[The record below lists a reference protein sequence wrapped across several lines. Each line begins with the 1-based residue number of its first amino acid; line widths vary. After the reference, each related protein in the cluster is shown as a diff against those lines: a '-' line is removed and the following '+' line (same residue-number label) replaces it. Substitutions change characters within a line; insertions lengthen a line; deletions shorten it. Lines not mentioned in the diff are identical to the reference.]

1 MIHAAPTRRA
11 LLSGVACAGLLSL
24 LPTRLRAGPD
34 TAMQIH
40 GRLLKTLSMD
50 VQEQAR
56 FGQELER
63 SLFMRAGGPYA
74 NPFAQAAIADF
85 CRPLFAAASSVDLPW
100 NATIIDNDM
109 PAAWVLPGGRIAI
122 HAGLLRYLDAADE
135 LAAAIAHCM
144 GHAESG
150 HLVEVM
156 REPAFARAILA
167 PQAAAILAH
176 LAEEPEAAVTDPVI
190 ARALELPVFQAVR
203 TGYGT
208 IREAAADSAII
219 RILARTG
226 HDPAR
231 GAALFE
237 TIDGLVPPD
246 ATATSCLFGGRAA
259 LAIRLRTLRQGAR
272 TAPRNWPSNPGFE
285 TLKAAF
291 PTRRHYRPLP
301 VVETPS

>member
-1 MIHAAPTRRA
+1 MIPVAATRRA
-11 LLSGVACAGLLSL
+11 VLAGMACAGLLSL
-24 LPTRLRAGPD
+24 LPSRLRAGPD

-40 GRLLKTLSMD
+40 DRLLKTLSMD
-50 VQEQAR
+50 VEEQAR

-63 SLFMRAGGPYA
+63 PLFTRAGGLYA
-74 NPFAQAAIADF
+74 NPFAQAALADF
-85 CRPLFAAASSVDLPW
+85 CRPLFAASSSPGLPW

-109 PAAWVLPGGRIAI
+109 PAAWVLPGGRIAV
-122 HAGLLRYLDAADE
+122 HAGLLRYLDTADE
-135 LAAAIAHCM
+135 LAVAIAHCM

-150 HLVEVM
+150 HLVEMM
-156 REPAFARAILA
+156 REPAFARAIPA

-176 LAEEPEAAVTDPVI
+176 LAEEPKAAVTDPVI
-190 ARALELPVFQAVR
+190 TRALELPVFQAVR

-208 IREAAADSAII
+208 IREAAADSAIMG
-219 RILARTG
+219 ILARSG

-246 ATATSCLFGGRAA
+246 ATATSCLFGGHAD
-259 LAIRLRTLRQGAR
+259 LAVRLQRLRQAAR
-272 TAPRNWPSNPGFE
+272 PAPRSWPSNPGFE
-285 TLKAAF
+285 TLKTAF

-301 VVETPS
+301 IVETPS